1 MDFLALLLMF
11 VGAMSFVTAVLVLVF
26 PGLYRN
32 RRTGELPDRKRR
44 AFFCFG
50 LGSTCFLAVILITHH
65 FL

>member
-44 AFFCFG
+44 ALFSFA
-50 LGSTCFLAVILITHH
+50 LGGTSFLGAILITQN
-65 FL
+65 LL